1 MKMVVEEEEE
11 KATHSLTDSVH
22 HFSLPDYVKDTANGL
37 SWKSPTARAYA
48 HLWVFWSKVGNCPQS
63 QTVTSD
69 VRLYSCNE
77 FPQRDVA
84 VASGVKTVL
93 ALPVFEPS
101 SGGRCVGV
109 VEVIGTD
116 ESCSTAIWDA
126 DRCLQISEGLHHA
139 IDEIDKM
146 LEIACKTLQLPLAQT
161 WTPCVHSNGLTNG
174 DNFHLK
180 CTDEA
185 VDSDKR
191 EFRSLC
197 TYRPLGKGQGLVGKA
212 LLFHKPCFS
221 CDISQFSINEY
232 PLAHHAREFGLTSS
246 FAICLWSTY
255 TGDLDY
261 VLEFFLPPCGPGING
276 DVKTLLG
283 LILATTKEHLPSF
296 KVALGAGLVEE
307 LSAEVIEYL
316 ICIDELETSTA
327 CRTIHSPSTPEALE
341 NEGGIVQ
348 RDLSNQKSLV
358 DDGTENGR
366 DLGTVQQSN
375 IAVTNTIEN
384 TCIVLER
391 GEVHEENS
399 LSYDTLKQHFGKKLE
414 DVAEIFGVSRSTLKR
429 VCRSV
434 GISDWPSCKRKKV
447 NRTRCNFKK
456 MKGSI
461 QGRVEGTAERSRTD
475 PLQTHATLDVA
486 SSILHVT
493 TMQDITPLSIK
504 VIHGEDVIK
513 FQMPHSSR
521 MAELF
526 ENLTERLPLKV
537 GTFRIKYQD
546 NDGDWVLIACEK
558 DLQYCITSSRSSATI
573 KMLVQPLSD
582 Q

>member
-1 MKMVVEEEEE
+1 MG
-11 KATHSLTDSVH
+11 T
-22 HFSLPDYVKDTANGL
+22 
-37 SWKSPTARAYA
+37 
-48 HLWVFWSKVGNCPQS
+48 
-63 QTVTSD
+63 
-69 VRLYSCNE
+69 
-77 FPQRDVA
+77 
-84 VASGVKTVL
+84 
-93 ALPVFEPS
+93 
-101 SGGRCVGV
+101 
-109 VEVIGTD
+109 EVD
-116 ESCSTAIWDA
+116 L
-126 DRCLQISEGLHHA
+126 RCLQEDCIFNTQISEGLHHA

-146 LEIACKTLQLPLAQT
+146 LEKACKTLQLPLAQT
-161 WTPCVHSNGLTNG
+161 WTPCVHSNGSTNG
-174 DNFHLK
+174 DNFNLK

-185 VDSDKR
+185 VDSDKWV
-191 EFRSLC
+191 FRSLC
-197 TYRPLGKGQGLVGKA
+197 NYRPLRKGQGLVGKA

-221 CDISQFSINEY
+221 CDISHFSVNEY

-261 VLEFFLPPCGPGING
+261 VLEFFLPPCGPGVNG

-283 LILATTKEHLPSF
+283 LILATRKEHLPSF

-307 LSAEVIEYL
+307 LSAKVIEYL

-327 CRTIHSPSTPEALE
+327 CRTIQSPPMPEAWE
-341 NEGGIVQ
+341 NEDGIVQ
-348 RDLSNQKSLV
+348 QDLSNQKLLV
-358 DDGTENGR
+358 DDTTENGR
-366 DLGTVQQSN
+366 DLGTVEQSN
-375 IAVTNTIEN
+375 IVVTNTIES
-384 TCIVLER
+384 TFIVSER

-429 VCRSV
+429 VCRNV
-434 GISDWPSCKRKKV
+434 GISEWPSCKRNKV
-447 NRTRCNFKK
+447 NRTCSNFKR
-456 MKGSI
+456 MEGSI
-461 QGRVEGTAERSRTD
+461 QGRAEGTEECSRTY

-493 TMQDITPLSIK
+493 TIQDITPLSIK
-504 VIHGEDVIK
+504 VIYGEDVVK
-513 FQMPHSSR
+513 FQMSPSPR
-521 MAELF
+521 MEELF

-558 DLQYCITSSRSSATI
+558 DLQFCITNSRSSVTI
-573 KMLVQPLSD
+573 KMWVQPLAD